1 MARRRAHGTAFSLF
15 AFQDIITS
23 VMGIMVLVTLI
34 LALELVT
41 AKTHSPAVQTVDH
54 TESIQETIAQ
64 LEAEIQRLEKL
75 IQQKANIVTDAPSL
89 DAKTL
94 EQRTERMQEDIQRLQ
109 QEVSDK
115 NRELAQRR
123 SQLEKTKN
131 KDAVDGRGEQQE
143 LDELA
148 KRIAQL
154 KEEIQ
159 ETKSEDRLFFS
170 DGVKDKTTYIVEV
183 SPGGLTAAQI
193 GISAA
198 PTAFRGIADFQRW
211 LTTLDAQDSA
221 IYFVVKPKGS
231 LLFEQ
236 ASDIVRKQ
244 RIDFGYTTAA
254 TRQKVI
260 DPDSGAGPP

>member
-41 AKTHSPAVQTVDH
+41 VKAQSPAVQTVKQID
-54 TESIQETIAQ
+54 SIQESIAQ
-64 LEAEIQRLEKL
+64 LQAEIQRLEQL
-75 IQQKANIVTDAPSL
+75 VQQKADVVNDAPSL

-94 EQRTERMQEDIQRLQ
+94 QASSTRLQEDIQRLQ
-109 QEVSDK
+109 QEVAEKD
-115 NRELAQRR
+115 REVIKRR
-123 SQLEKTKN
+123 SQLEKRRN
-131 KDAVDGRGEQQE
+131 QDAKDGRGEQQE

-148 KRIAQL
+148 KRIAEL
-154 KEEIQ
+154 KEELQ
-159 ETKSEDRLFFS
+159 ETKSEDRLYFNE
-170 DGVKDKTTYIVEV
+170 GVKDKTTFIVEV
-183 SPGGLTAAQI
+183 SPNGLTAAQI

-198 PTAFRGIADFQRW
+198 PKAFRGVGDFQRW
-211 LTTLDAQDSA
+211 LSTLNSDKDA

-231 LLFEQ
+231 LLFQQ
-236 ASDIVRKQ
+236 ASEIVTKH

-260 DPDSGAGPP
+260 DPNTGAGPP